1 MPTPSHQNS
10 LASANLFAWLL
21 DLAIRLVAR
30 ALNMPAPLV
39 HDTGLFVF
47 AQVQAVETS
56 VGRTL
61 CPVRLWRRLRSLRS
75 PD

>member
-1 MPTPSHQNS
+1 MPTPSRQNS
-10 LASANLFAWLL
+10 LASASLFAWLL

-39 HDTGLFVF
+39 HDTGRFVF

-61 CPVRLWRRLRSLRS
+61 CPIRLWRRLRSLRS